1 MSAVHETSEGDMST
15 IPGCEIV
22 GMLGEGGMGK
32 VYLARQHALKRL
44 VCVKVLAIPEGED
57 ADLCRARFYREAE
70 LLASVSHPHILS
82 IFDFGTTTDS
92 HQPFLVTE
100 YIEGGDLRRLMNPG
114 EPMSIDQARIILLQ
128 IGEALT
134 FLHGKGILHR
144 DLKPENVLMPTDSLV
159 KLGDLGIA
167 VLQEEAG
174 VLTKTLRGMGT
185 VGYVSPE
192 QQYGLKV
199 DERTDQFSLAAL
211 SYELLTGRRPL
222 GVFPPPSRLNPEVSR
237 LLDAV
242 VLRGL
247 SEDPKDRYISVEEF
261 VTALDRALA
270 PSSRRAGR
278 LSLAW
283 IGSIAILFGLAGLAW
298 ILGLGSLK
306 GLPIANATGGVRAR
320 GRDPGPESI
329 GEGSERSRHRESPER
344 SPECN
349 RLVELRAYAIWDRI
363 GRPVGQA
370 GEAVREQNW
379 KAAERQIQ
387 DEVKAR
393 AYKIWVKQGSP
404 TGAAGELAQR
414 SEHAGPPRPSC
425 WKRPKPSCVDIRSP
439 SLDSRVSDARD
450 PSVEPRD
457 TRV

>member
-1 MSAVHETSEGDMST
+1 MSRAFIPEGKPVMTALHGTSGGDLNT
-15 IPGCEIV
+15 VPGCEIV
-22 GMLGEGGMGK
+22 GTISEGGMGK
-32 VYLARQHALKRL
+32 VYLARQHALKRF

-70 LLASVSHPHILS
+70 LLASASHPHILS

-100 YIEGGDLRRLMNPG
+100 YIEGGDLRRLMIPG
-114 EPMSIDQARIILLQ
+114 EAMPIGQARSILLQ
-128 IGEALT
+128 VGEALT

-144 DLKPENVLMPTDSLV
+144 DLKPENVLMPTSSLV

-211 SYELLTGRRPL
+211 SYELMTGRRAL
-222 GVFPPPSRLNPEVSR
+222 GVFPPPSQLNPNVNGV
-237 LLDAV
+237 LDAV

-247 SEDPKDRYISVEEF
+247 SEDPKDRYTSVEEF

-270 PSSRRAGR
+270 PSSRSVARR
-278 LSLAW
+278 PLA
-283 IGSIAILFGLAGLAW
+283 IFGSIAILFGVAGLAW
-298 ILGLGSLK
+298 MLGLGFLK
-306 GLPIANATGGVRAR
+306 VRPIQNPPNRP
-320 GRDPGPESI
+320 DPTAAHPDRPPPAAGADEPSAKAE
-329 GEGSERSRHRESPER
+329 EQSPEY
-344 SPECN
+344 N

-363 GRPVGQA
+363 GRPTGAA
-370 GEAVREQNW
+370 GEAVRVQNW
-379 KAAERQIQ
+379 TEAERQIR
-387 DEVKAR
+387 DEVKDR

-404 TGAAGELAQR
+404 MGERGALLREANMRKAEAELLEETEAELR
-414 SEHAGPPRPSC
+414 RHPIS
-425 WKRPKPSCVDIRSP
+425 
-439 SLDSRVSDARD
+439 
-450 PSVEPRD
+450 
-457 TRV
+457 

>member
-144 DLKPENVLMPTDSLV
+144 DLKPENVLMPTDSRV

-211 SYELLTGRRPL
+211 SYELLTGRRAL
-222 GVFPPPSRLNPEVSR
+222 GVFPPPSRLNPKVSR

-306 GLPIANATGGVRAR
+306 GLPIANATGGSEPGAAIP
-320 GRDPGPESI
+320 DPSPSAKDPNEPAPST
-329 GEGSERSRHRESPER
+329 PER

-404 TGAAGELAQR
+404 TGAEGASR
-414 SEHAGPPRPSC
+414 SEANMRAAEAELLEEAEAELRRHPIP
-425 WKRPKPSCVDIRSP
+425 
-439 SLDSRVSDARD
+439 
-450 PSVEPRD
+450 
-457 TRV
+457 